1 MTMTATHELPSAEL
15 AAKAFTVPTK
25 LLKRLVR
32 TVAPAASRDAFRP
45 ILTGVLVELDAA
57 CNLLTLTGCDS
68 YRIHRARVS
77 IEGPEAHAG
86 ASFSALVPARWLTR
100 WSTEQWDAKDPETTL
115 SVLGGRVQLST
126 LDDRRSTS
134 IIDGTYPAIEKFVN
148 ELGPFDGQVVAG
160 FTPKYLTDVF
170 KAAQSFAP
178 SVPLRTTSFDPLKPC
193 RFELTSHDGTLVM
206 VLMPVRL
213 P

>member
-1 MTMTATHELPSAEL
+1 MTMTATHEPATAEV
-15 AAKAFTVPTK
+15 AAKAFTVPTT

-32 TVAPAASRDAFRP
+32 TVAPAASNDAFRP

-68 YRIHRARVS
+68 YRIHRARVR
-77 IEGPEAHAG
+77 IEGGHAG

-100 WSTEQWDAKDPETTL
+100 WSTERWDAKDPEVTL

-126 LDDRRSTS
+126 LDDLRSTP
-134 IIDGTYPAIEKFVN
+134 IIEGEYPAIEKFVD

-170 KAAQSFAP
+170 KAAQTFAP
-178 SVPLRTTSFDPLKPC
+178 GCALRTTSFDQLKPC
-193 RFELTSHDGTLVM
+193 RFELTSYDGTLVM